1 MSHCVAALIFICI
14 FVGLSV
20 LNTVLLTLL
29 LFFWQVA
36 FGFSSIDFCDVSA
49 KRTRIFSVN
58 MCFPS
63 VKPLIENGI
72 FVETKA
78 RS

>member
-29 LFFWQVA
+29 LLFWQVA

-49 KRTRIFSVN
+49 K
-58 MCFPS
+58 
-63 VKPLIENGI
+63 
-72 FVETKA
+72 
-78 RS
+78 